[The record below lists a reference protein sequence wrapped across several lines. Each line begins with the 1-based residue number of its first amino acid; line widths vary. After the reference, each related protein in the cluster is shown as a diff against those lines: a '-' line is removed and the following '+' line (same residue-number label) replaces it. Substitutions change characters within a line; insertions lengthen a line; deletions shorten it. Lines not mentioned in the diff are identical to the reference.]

1 MPSVIVS
8 ACLLGVRCRYDGG
21 TCRDRALMDR
31 LMREGCCVVPVCPEQ
46 LGGLPTPRAPAEIT
60 RGDGVSVL
68 EGEARLVNVD
78 GTDVTEQYVRGA
90 RAVLALAEPLG
101 CGSAWLKEKSPAC
114 GVTVIKRGDQ
124 TCSGMGVT
132 AALLRSS
139 GIEVLGADPTTVGP
153 R

>member
-1 MPSVIVS
+1 MPSAIVS

-21 TCRDRALMDR
+21 TCADRALMDR

-60 RGDGVSVL
+60 RGDGASVL
-68 EGEARLVNVD
+68 EGEARVVNAD
-78 GTDVTEQYVRGA
+78 GADVTQEHVRGA
-90 RAVLALAEPLG
+90 REVLALAKSLG

-114 GVTVIKRGDQ
+114 GVTAIKRGNQ
-124 TCSGMGVT
+124 TCPGMGVA

-139 GIEVLGADPTTVGP
+139 GIEVFGVDP